1 MIRRPPRST
10 RTDTLFPYTTLF
22 RSTQGAGRYRWYVLA
37 VLTIAQGCHALD
49 RSVIGLVLEPV
60 KIEFG
65 LTDGEAGVL
74 AGLSYG
80 IAFALAAIPFGI
92 AVDRFNRRNLLAM
105 ALRLWSGFTLI
116 CGLVTR
122 TEERRV
128 GKGCVR
134 TCRSRG

>member
-1 MIRRPPRST
+1 MWVSFFFKQKTAYEVRIS
-10 RTDTLFPYTTLF
+10 DCG
-22 RSTQGAGRYRWYVLA
+22 SDV
-37 VLTIAQGCHALD
+37 CSSD
-49 RSVIGLVLEPV
+49 LEPV

-105 ALRLWSGFTLI
+105 ALSLWSGFTLI
-116 CGLVTR
+116 CGLVNSYVALLFAR
-122 TEERRV
+122 SDVGAAEAGGRSEEHTSVLQSLMRI
-128 GKGCVR
+128 
-134 TCRSRG
+134 

>member
-1 MIRRPPRST
+1 MAELPNTLLADRSLYAQPT
-10 RTDTLFPYTTLF
+10 A
-22 RSTQGAGRYRWYVLA
+22 TQGAGRYRWYVLA

-92 AVDRFNRRNLLAM
+92 AVDRFKIG
-105 ALRLWSGFTLI
+105 S
-116 CGLVTR
+116 
-122 TEERRV
+122 TECWER
-128 GKGCVR
+128 GCQ
-134 TCRSRG
+134 